1 MALFLHRAASDF
13 KWLAR
18 LIETTLK
25 DLKPLQHQLGGD
37 ALRFDLLAKVRHDAA
52 EFRNHGLR
60 VGQLVAKH
68 VDVVGRRHARFNTAA
83 PSG

>member
-1 MALFLHRAASDF
+1 MWAL
-13 KWLAR
+13 
-18 LIETTLK
+18 
-25 DLKPLQHQLGGD
+25 
-37 ALRFDLLAKVRHDAA
+37 LRFDLLAKVRHDAA